1 MILVFSIMFIVVV
14 LISISWTNGIDETI
28 KFQKEN
34 PNVDLSEGWL
44 DWDLKNNK
52 KQATIYCI
60 I

>member
-1 MILVFSIMFIVVV
+1 MILVFAIMLIVVV

-44 DWDLKNNK
+44 DWDLKNKK
-52 KQATIYCI
+52 KQKV
-60 I
+60 

>member
-34 PNVDLSEGWL
+34 PDADLSEGWL

-52 KQATIYCI
+52 QK
-60 I
+60 

>member
-1 MILVFSIMFIVVV
+1 MILVFAIMFIVVV

-44 DWDLKNNK
+44 DWDLKKQQKNK
-52 KQATIYCI
+52 KYETGI
-60 I
+60 